1 MTGQPATYAIEVQG
15 HLDDH
20 WSEWLGS
27 LSLTHNDDGTT
38 TILGPLADQADL
50 HGVLAKL
57 RDLGVPLI
65 SFTRIHLRQRSE

>member
-1 MTGQPATYAIEVQG
+1 MTGQAAAYAIEVQG

-20 WSEWLGS
+20 WSEWLGN
-27 LSLTHNDDGTT
+27 LSLTRNDDGTT
-38 TILGPLADQADL
+38 TLLGPLADQAEL

-65 SFTRIHLRQRSE
+65 SFTPTDSRRESE

>member
-1 MTGQPATYAIEVQG
+1 MTGQAATYAIEVQG

-20 WSEWLGS
+20 WSEWLGN
-27 LSLTHNDDGTT
+27 LSLTRNDDGTT
-38 TILGPLADQADL
+38 TLLGPLADQAEL

-65 SFTRIHLRQRSE
+65 SFTPTDSRRESE